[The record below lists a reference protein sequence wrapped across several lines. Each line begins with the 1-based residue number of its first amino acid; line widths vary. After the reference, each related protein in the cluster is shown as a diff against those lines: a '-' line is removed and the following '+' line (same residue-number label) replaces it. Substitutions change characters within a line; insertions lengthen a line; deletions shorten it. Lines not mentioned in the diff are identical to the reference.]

1 MDEISLRQKNSRIP
15 HFFTLLHFFS
25 ALLCVFAL
33 KSTAVF
39 RFMEVVLPDLHLCNV
54 LTVIDFEE
62 RSEAWKHWCGVGR
75 TDMRVIFSNGSYQS
89 AEFRLNIHL
98 TLSVSRTSRLL
109 VLLSVSMHGEW

>member
-1 MDEISLRQKNSRIP
+1 
-15 HFFTLLHFFS
+15 
-25 ALLCVFAL
+25 
-33 KSTAVF
+33 
-39 RFMEVVLPDLHLCNV
+39 MEVVLPDLHLCNV